1 MIHSKINNISILKLD
16 ILYRNPLEIY
26 TRIAIFCAA
35 MVRLLLK
42 LFCHSANDFDE
53 RWKSG
58 IWNLR
63 YPTEEFVL
71 A

>member
-1 MIHSKINNISILKLD
+1 MIHRKMNNISTLELD
-16 ILYRNPLEIY
+16 ILYWNSLKIC
-26 TRIAIFCAA
+26 TGIAIFCAA
-35 MVRLLLK
+35 MARLLLK

-53 RWKSG
+53 RRESG